1 MPEQRVVITGAFP
14 EQAEARLRARGLDV
28 ARLPGDIEEDKL
40 VTELDGAWALVHG
53 GISLLS
59 RRVWEQAPS
68 LATVCVMATGYRSF
82 VELPS
87 EPTPT
92 RFTYTPHA
100 NAVAVAEFALAQL
113 LDLVRGVSR
122 GAAAVSRG
130 EWDEQPTRSLTDA
143 TLGIVGM
150 GHIGREL
157 ARMAHSAFG
166 TRIRYWN
173 RTDRPEFA
181 ELPYQRCESLIELFE
196 GSDLVS
202 LHVDLVPG
210 RTAGSA
216 GTEGLIGADHLRALD
231 GGFLVNTARAGL
243 VDPVALRAALT
254 EGRLAGAAIDGY
266 YTEPAPHPREDP
278 FGLLEFVPDRLLVTG
293 HNGFHTHQALD
304 AMADMAVANL
314 LAVADG
320 TAPPHPV
327 PDEAAG
333 R

>member
-14 EQAEARLRARGLDV
+14 EAAEEQLRSRGLAV
-28 ARLPGDIEEDKL
+28 TRLPGDADEDL
-40 VTELDGAWALVHG
+40 VLGELDGAWALVHG
-53 GISLLS
+53 GTALLS
-59 RRVWEQAPS
+59 KRVWERVPS
-68 LATVCVMATGYRSF
+68 LAAVCVLATGYRSF
-82 VELPS
+82 VELPD
-87 EPTPT
+87 EPGAT

-122 GAAAVSRG
+122 GAVGVSRG
-130 EWDEQPTRSLTDA
+130 EWDEQPTRSLTGA

-157 ARMAHSAFG
+157 ARMASAAFG

-173 RTDRPEFA
+173 RTDRPELA
-181 ELPYQRCESLIELFE
+181 ELPYQREESLIGLFE
-196 GSDLVS
+196 GCDFVS

-210 RTAGSA
+210 RT
-216 GTEGLIGADHLRALD
+216 EGLIGAEHLRALD
-231 GGFLVNTARAGL
+231 GGFLVNTGRAAL
-243 VDPVALRAALT
+243 VDPQALREALR

-266 YTEPAPHPREDP
+266 YAEPAPHPREDP

-293 HNGFHTHQALD
+293 HNAYHTHQALRT
-304 AMADMAVANL
+304 MADMAVANL

-320 TAPPHPV
+320 TPPPHPV
-327 PDEAAG
+327 PRGAVE